1 MGQRFAELT
10 FSPEVRSA
18 KAHYGSSGV
27 GDRLLAAVETQAR
40 LGPDEAVFL
49 AARDG
54 FHLATVTA
62 TGWPYVQFRGGPPG
76 FVRVLDE
83 HTIAWADLRGNRQY
97 ITAGNLDPSG
107 DARVAMIFMD
117 LAQPSRIKVLGT
129 ARIVD
134 AADDPEFA
142 RGLTVAG
149 ERGKVERVVLVTVEA
164 FAWNCPQHITPRYTK
179 AEVEHLLESL
189 IDENNALKEKLKLT
203 LGESP

>member
-1 MGQRFAELT
+1 MAQRFAELT

-18 KAHYGSSGV
+18 QAHYGSSGV
-27 GDRLLAAVETQAR
+27 GDRLLAAVEAQAR
-40 LGPDEAVFL
+40 LGPDEAAFL

-62 TGWPYVQFRGGPPG
+62 TGWPYVQFRGGAPG

-97 ITAGNLDPSG
+97 ITTGNLDPSG

-142 RGLTVAG
+142 RGLTAAG
-149 ERGKVERVVLVTVEA
+149 ERGKVERVMLVTVEA
-164 FAWNCPQHITPRYTK
+164 FAWNCPQHITPRFT
-179 AEVEHLLESL
+179 AEEVARSVRPLQ
-189 IDENNALKEKLKLT
+189 DELAALRAENARLRAA
-203 LGESP
+203 S